1 MAELL
6 FYLLSAGAIGFGA
19 GVVALRNPLFSV
31 LSLLG
36 SFVCL
41 AGIYLVA
48 GFQFLAAAQLL
59 VYAGAGMVLFLT
71 LIGVSL
77 RDLGR
82 TRRRWVVERAA
93 GAVMVLFLFAVMLLN
108 LGDEAAE
115 AEQQRARP
123 LGPVAALGPKRVAF
137 IGTAVLGL
145 GLVGLIASTG
155 GTASAAGAV
164 PPVPLDDLASIA
176 SLLFSRYALV
186 FQAAGVLL
194 LIAMVAVIVLAKRH
208 GTSLRRER
216 PGAESATPH
225 NELSL
230 GDRQP

>member
-41 AGIYLVA
+41 AGIYLLA

-59 VYAGAGMVLFLT
+59 VY
-71 LIGVSL
+71 
-77 RDLGR
+77 
-82 TRRRWVVERAA
+82 A

-108 LGDEAAE
+108 LGDEARDG
-115 AEQQRARP
+115 EQQRLIIA
-123 LGPVAALGPKRVAF
+123 GPVAALGAKRVAF
-137 IGTAVLGL
+137 IGAAVLGL
-145 GLVGLIASTG
+145 ALVGLIAATG
-155 GTASAAGAV
+155 GASTAAEAA
-164 PPVPLDDLASIA
+164 PPIALDNLASIA
-176 SLLFSRYALV
+176 GLLFSRYALV
-186 FQAAGVLL
+186 FQAAGLLL

-208 GTSLRRER
+208 GVSVRRLRR
-216 PGAESATPH
+216 GAAADAPQS
-225 NELSL
+225 ELSL
-230 GDRQP
+230 GDTQA

>member
-41 AGIYLVA
+41 AGIYLLA

-59 VYAGAGMVLFLT
+59 VY
-71 LIGVSL
+71 
-77 RDLGR
+77 
-82 TRRRWVVERAA
+82 A

-115 AEQQRARP
+115 AKQQRLLAAS
-123 LGPVAALGPKRVAF
+123 PVAVLGTRRVVF
-137 IGTAVLGL
+137 IGAAVLGL
-145 GLVGLIASTG
+145 ALVGLIAATG
-155 GTASAAGAV
+155 GTVPAAETA
-164 PPVPLDDLASIA
+164 PPVAAPSVPLDDLASIA
-176 SLLFSRYALV
+176 GLLFSRYALV
-186 FQAAGVLL
+186 FQAAGLLL

-208 GTSLRRER
+208 GVSLRRVR
-216 PGAESATPH
+216 PGASESAPH

-230 GDRQP
+230 GDRQA